1 MSVTAV
7 TLFVALALGTTPGT
21 PRIDGV
27 TAVPPNSYEC
37 PDLPGDG
44 AGDDG
49 SGPRW
54 NADLPAEV
62 TRWTW
67 LVRDV
72 FNSTCAPWVTEDAL
86 RIIACESVG
95 DPDAYN
101 PSTGVSGLFQMAP
114 GWFGMLDDLGFE
126 GVSPFD
132 PHANAALAAWLWRTT
147 GGWSHWECRS

>member
-1 MSVTAV
+1 MLADPVTAV
-7 TLFVALALGTTPGT
+7 VLVLALAAGPMVDGTQA
-21 PRIDGV
+21 I
-27 TAVPPNSYEC
+27 PPNGYEC

-54 NADLPAEV
+54 NAALPSSV
-62 TRWTW
+62 TRWRQ
-67 LVRDV
+67 LVSDV
-72 FNSTCAPWVTEDAL
+72 FQAQCAPHVIDDAL

-101 PSTGVSGLFQMAP
+101 GSTGVTGLFQMDD
-114 GWFGMLDDLGFE
+114 GWFYMLDDLGYE

-147 GGWSHWECRS
+147 GGWSHWACRP